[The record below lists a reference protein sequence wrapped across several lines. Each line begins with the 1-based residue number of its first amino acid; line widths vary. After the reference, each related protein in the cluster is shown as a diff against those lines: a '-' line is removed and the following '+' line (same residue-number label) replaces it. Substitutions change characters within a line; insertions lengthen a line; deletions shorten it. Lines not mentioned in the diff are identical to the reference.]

1 METVKHF
8 QRRYCGGA
16 LTAAILIGLGVYM
29 AGWPTVT
36 RGILL
41 GSLFSSLNFALL
53 GRSLTRKLTGDQR
66 PGTLPTLATQ
76 TGRYLLWAVPVVIA
90 VKWPAVDLP
99 STVAGLFM
107 VPACIVLDSV
117 VGFLRGSR
125 SPLI

>member
-1 METVKHF
+1 MEAIKHF

-41 GSLFSSLNFALL
+41 GSLFSCLNFVLL
-53 GRSLTRKLTGDQR
+53 GQSLTRKLLDNHRRGALLTFAAQ
-66 PGTLPTLATQ
+66 L
-76 TGRYLLWAVPVVIA
+76 GRYLLWAVPVVIA
-90 VKWPAVDLP
+90 VKWAAVDLP

-107 VPACIVLDSV
+107 VPAGIVLDSV
-117 VGFLRGSR
+117 IRFVRNT
-125 SPLI
+125 